1 MSGSDTEYPWH
12 FVDRLEIVWG
22 VGFLSPGGAD
32 EVKEITKDVE
42 VSGKEVLDI
51 GCGTGGP
58 DIVLANELNAGRIV
72 GIDVEPSLL
81 ERARRNA
88 RSAGSTSGSSNLEHS
103 PSLIISSIWLSARMR
118 WSTSAT
124 SPGCFARYFVS
135 FDREVRLSP
144 ATG

>member
-88 RSAGSTSGSSNLEHS
+88 RSAGASDRIDFRLVE
-103 PSLIISSIWLSARMR
+103 
-118 WSTSAT
+118 
-124 SPGCFARYFVS
+124 PGILPFIENQ
-135 FDREVRLSP
+135 FDLVFSKD
-144 ATG
+144 AM